1 MHNKSYYIIAATFF
15 ALVLLSG
22 CKTLTPMEATMSAGD
37 ETRLLISEHVTDEAR
52 AKQMITLIDQLEKD
66 LMAYA
71 EIQAAHNEE
80 LRKKNA
86 DYDASREDMQNLY
99 EAYNRDTLAIIMKTA
114 QTHLD
119 MAKLATPEEWAMISK
134 LEHRIGGF

>member
-1 MHNKSYYIIAATFF
+1 MIL
-15 ALVLLSG
+15 LV
-22 CKTLTPMEATMSAGD
+22 
-37 ETRLLISEHVTDEAR
+37 
-52 AKQMITLIDQLEKD
+52 DQLEKD

-71 EIQAAHNEE
+71 EIQAAHNEKI
-80 LRKKNA
+80 RIKNA
-86 DYDASREDMQNLY
+86 DYDASQEDMQNLY
-99 EAYNRDTLAIIMKTA
+99 DAYNSDTLAIIMKTV

>member
-1 MHNKSYYIIAATFF
+1 MHNKIYYIVVATLFV
-15 ALVLLSG
+15 LVLLSG
-22 CKTLTPMEATMSAGD
+22 CKTLTPMEATKSAGY

-71 EIQAAHNEE
+71 EIQAAHNEKI
-80 LRKKNA
+80 RMKNA
-86 DYDASREDMQNLY
+86 DYDALREDMQNLY
-99 EAYNRDTLAIIMKTA
+99 DAYNSDTLDIIMKTA

-134 LEHRIGGF
+134 IEHRIGGF

>member
-1 MHNKSYYIIAATFF
+1 MYNKIYYIIVAALF
-15 ALVLLSG
+15 ALALLSG
-22 CKTLTPMEATMSAGD
+22 CKTLTPMEATKSAGD
-37 ETRLLISEHVTDEAR
+37 ETRLLISEHVADETR

-71 EIQAAHNEE
+71 EIQAAHNEK
-80 LRKKNA
+80 LRIKNA
-86 DYDASREDMQNLY
+86 DFDASQGDMQILYDA
-99 EAYNRDTLAIIMKTA
+99 YNNDTLAIIMKTA